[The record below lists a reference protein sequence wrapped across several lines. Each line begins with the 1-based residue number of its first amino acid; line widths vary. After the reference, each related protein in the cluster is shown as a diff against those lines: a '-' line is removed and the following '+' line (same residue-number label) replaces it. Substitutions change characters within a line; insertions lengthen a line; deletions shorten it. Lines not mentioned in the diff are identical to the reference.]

1 MTAYKVEMQMY
12 REKPPPPPSS
22 CLKGPV
28 KAWYL
33 IAKSQV
39 RSCPADSH
47 REVIHVLMQDPPT

>member
-1 MTAYKVEMQMY
+1 MY
-12 REKPPPPPSS
+12 RELRSHPPPSS

-47 REVIHVLMQDPPT
+47 CEVVHVLMQDPPR